1 MYKARQLYNETHKH
15 VIVYDVKGSNEES
28 NARYIG
34 ECSKRLQERVIDDSE
49 RDKASHLLKLK
60 THSLH
65 YV

>member
-15 VIVYDVKGSNEES
+15 VIVYDVKVPNEEW